1 MGNQPIKMD
10 TGNKVLLFIASL
22 ALLATVL
29 FLVSHLASWI
39 GGMMGSQAEAVS
51 EERIAQRI
59 APIGRVVSGEVDT
72 AEEAADLSPGDIYA
86 NVCAACHD
94 SGASGAPLKDDTD
107 EWSNRLN
114 DKGLETLFENS
125 INGIGAMP
133 ARGGDS
139 SLTDEQMHEAVAY
152 MLDQA
157 GVDHDYEGS
166 GNGDGN
172 GNGDTAAD
180 DAAAEGEEPVATTD
194 AGEAAAEEEA
204 EAVAAIAVDEGDVE
218 RGQSR
223 YNTCV
228 ACHGAQGQ
236 GTPVFPKLAG
246 RDAEYIAN
254 KLVRYRAGETVGDQ
268 TALMAPNAANL
279 SDQDIADLAVYV
291 ATFED

>member
-22 ALLATVL
+22 ALLGTVL
-29 FLVSHLASWI
+29 FLVSHLAGWL
-39 GGMMGSQAEAVS
+39 GGMQVSQPDTVS
-51 EERIAQRI
+51 DERVAQRI
-59 APIGRVVSGEVDT
+59 APIGQVVSGQVDS
-72 AEEAADLSPGDIYA
+72 AEEAADLSPGDLYS

-94 SGASGAPLKDDTD
+94 AGVSGAPIKDDTD

-114 DKGLETLFENS
+114 DKGLDTLFANS

-139 SLTDEQMHEAVAY
+139 SLSDEQMRDVVAY
-152 MLDQA
+152 MLDEA

-166 GNGDGN
+166 DNGN
-172 GNGDTAAD
+172 GNGDTAAE
-180 DAAAEGEEPVATTD
+180 DAAGGEEPVATTET
-194 AGEAAAEEEA
+194 GEAAAEEEA
-204 EAVAAIAVDEGDVE
+204 AAVAAIAVEDGDAE

-246 RDAEYIAN
+246 RDAEYIAD

-279 SDQDIADLAVYV
+279 SDEDIADLAVYV

>member
-10 TGNKVLLFIASL
+10 TGNKVLLFISSL

-29 FLVSHLASWI
+29 YLVAQLVSWATNNLQV
-39 GGMMGSQAEAVS
+39 SQPDPVGD
-51 EERIAQRI
+51 ERIAERI
-59 APIGRVVSGEVDT
+59 APIGQVASGPVDA
-72 AEEAADLSPGDIYA
+72 AEEVADLSPGDIYS

-94 SGASGAPLKDDTD
+94 TGASGAPLKDDTG

-114 DKGLETLFENS
+114 DKGLEGLFDNS

-133 ARGGDS
+133 ARGGDP
-139 SLTDEQMHEAVAY
+139 SLTDEQVQDVVAY

-157 GVDHDYEGS
+157 GVEHDHEGS
-166 GNGDGN
+166 AN
-172 GNGDTAAD
+172 GNG
-180 DAAAEGEEPVATTD
+180 E
-194 AGEAAAEEEA
+194 AAEEEGT
-204 EAVAAIAVDEGDVE
+204 AAIALDAGDVA
-218 RGQSR
+218 RGQSG
-223 YNTCV
+223 YGTCI

-236 GTPVFPKLAG
+236 GTPVFPALTG
-246 RDAEYIAN
+246 RDAEYIAD

-291 ATFED
+291 ATFDN

>member
-10 TGNKVLLFIASL
+10 TGNKVLLFISSL
-22 ALLATVL
+22 ALLGAVL
-29 FLVSHLASWI
+29 FLVSQLAGWI
-39 GGMMGSQAEAVS
+39 AGMTGSQAEAVS

-72 AEEAADLSPGDIYA
+72 AAEAADLSPGDIYA

-94 SGASGAPLKDDTD
+94 SGASGAPIKDDTD
-107 EWSNRLN
+107 EWANRLN
-114 DKGLETLFENS
+114 DKGLDTIFDNS

-139 SLTDEQMHEAVAY
+139 SLTDEQMRDVVAY
-152 MLDQA
+152 MLDEA

-166 GNGDGN
+166 DN
-172 GNGDTAAD
+172 GNGDTAAED
-180 DAAAEGEEPVATTD
+180 AAEGEEPVATTET
-194 AGEAAAEEEA
+194 GAAAADEEA
-204 EAVAAIAVDEGDVE
+204 EAVAAIAVEDGDAE

-246 RDAEYIAN
+246 RDAEYIAD

-279 SDQDIADLAVYV
+279 SDQEIADLAVYV